1 MRWTLLTA
9 AAIAAAALFSP
20 VRAAEPE
27 TPAPAAAAETIT
39 FDQYREWRNR
49 FNEQRQA
56 QLAARL
62 AATDLAPTQ
71 RARVQQQKSYYD
83 WLAGLSE
90 AERDRRYRERFDRI
104 DANHDGKIDAAERA
118 AWHDKQRAFYERR
131 PRREAA
137 ARQPAAIREQ

>member
-1 MRWTLLTA
+1 MVQ
-9 AAIAAAALFSP
+9 P
-20 VRAAEPE
+20 VAAAEPE
-27 TPAPAAAAETIT
+27 TPALAAARETIS
-39 FDQYREWRNR
+39 FEQYREWRDR

-62 AATDLAPTQ
+62 AAADLPPAQ
-71 RARVQQQKSYYD
+71 RARIEQQKSYYD
-83 WLAGLSE
+83 WLVGLS
-90 AERDRRYRERFDRI
+90 ASERDRRYRERFDRI

-137 ARQPAAIREQ
+137 LREPGTDRQ